1 MKKIIFLICCMVL
14 GCESTR
20 NSVTTEAKTS
30 YYPYAQNNI
39 EKIDF
44 SVQLKKEW

>member
-1 MKKIIFLICCMVL
+1 MKNIIVLICFVII
-14 GCESTR
+14 GCENTK
-20 NSVTTEAKTS
+20 NSISTEAKTS